1 MHLSPKQVKHN
12 LNEKK
17 TPVLGTDTDLYYNH
31 IHSFIGPPTGK
42 KLIYH
47 VYLIGHKKR
56 PLLGATGFSPP
67 RMGLSKPRM
76 YPGTSLIDRSQTSQ
90 QHAEVIRQGVH
101 CCLQYLP
108 VLTCVI
114 HLLFSP
120 LYIGLHFGLT
130 SLPE

>member
-12 LNEKK
+12 LNEKNPSSWHRHR
-17 TPVLGTDTDLYYNH
+17 PVLQSHTLFH
-31 IHSFIGPPTGK
+31 WAPTGH

-76 YPGTSLIDRSQTSQ
+76 YPGTSLIDRSQTIQ
-90 QHAEVIRQGVH
+90 
-101 CCLQYLP
+101 
-108 VLTCVI
+108 
-114 HLLFSP
+114 
-120 LYIGLHFGLT
+120 
-130 SLPE
+130 

>member
-17 TPVLGTDTDLYYNH
+17 PQFLAPTQTCITITYTLSL
-31 IHSFIGPPTGK
+31 GPPTGQ

-90 QHAEVIRQGVH
+90 QTAEVIRQGVH

>member
-12 LNEKK
+12 LNEK
-17 TPVLGTDTDLYYNH
+17 TQVLGTDTDLYYNR
-31 IHSFIGPPTGK
+31 IHSFIGPPTGH

-76 YPGTSLIDRSQTSQ
+76 YPGTSLIDRSQTIQ
-90 QHAEVIRQGVH
+90 
-101 CCLQYLP
+101 
-108 VLTCVI
+108 
-114 HLLFSP
+114 
-120 LYIGLHFGLT
+120 
-130 SLPE
+130 